1 MNITLIYFSQTG
13 ATRRVAQAMAEAFCQ
28 AGHATRTISLKKA
41 TPQDA
46 VTGDLLGVGS
56 PCFSSQAP
64 TPVKAFLQTLPSLE
78 NRRAFV
84 FATSG
89 GAPGRVLY
97 DLARLLQGK
106 GAEVVGGFLTRGE
119 LHHSAPCLIGRMP
132 GRPNAEDLA
141 RARRFAIAVAEH
153 VSAGGPDPVAE
164 SCPDVLRPRWG
175 FYDLVALL
183 STDGFLRRVLPEPK
197 LNKTRCNQCQWC
209 VYECPMHN
217 ITLQPYPVLG
227 NQCIRCYR
235 CLTGCPQHAFAADWS
250 IGNLAVLSFYN
261 TTFERWFG
269 DLEPDERIY

>member
-13 ATRRVAQAMAEAFCQ
+13 NTRRVAQAMAEAFRQ

-46 VTGDLLGVGS
+46 NTGDLLGVGS

-64 TPVKAFLQTLPSLE
+64 TPVKAFLQSLPPLE

-97 DLARLLQGK
+97 DLAHLLQGK

-119 LHHSAPCLIGRMP
+119 LHHPAPCLSGRMP
-132 GRPNAEDLA
+132 DRPNTKDLA
-141 RARRFAIAVAEH
+141 QARHFAIAVAEH
-153 VSAGGPDPVAE
+153 VSAGRPGPVAE
-164 SCPDVLRPRWG
+164 SRRETFTLRRG

-183 STDGFLRRVLPEPK
+183 STDGFLRRVLPEPEIDAA
-197 LNKTRCNQCQWC
+197 RCNQCGWC
-209 VYECPMHN
+209 VHECPVHN
-217 ITLQPYPVLG
+217 IAVQPYPILG
-227 NQCIRCYR
+227 DRCIRCYR
-235 CLTGCPQHAFAADWS
+235 CLTGCPQKAFDTDWRL
-250 IGNLAVLSFYN
+250 GNLAVLSFYN

-269 DLEPDERIY
+269 DLEPGERIY